1 MIILSLHEYEGILQN
16 LIKEEVE
23 KKLKNGE
30 KIDDEKLQSVIQELY
45 SPEKIHEYADPIYQS
60 LLEQG
65 PTMVEEERLMNQ
77 EFESRLQLT
86 WLPAFY
92 SISSVIKIAE
102 ETAGELI
109 DYYMEKHAKK
119 EGNQYYV
126 SLTFDVLLK
135 LYSRSIVLSKEIKK
149 LLESGFADG
158 AMSRWRSLHEC
169 NVYFRILTM
178 NYNDENFTKDIVHKY
193 FEYSTIEKYQ
203 ELNHYRNNDCEF
215 DLEDPHYKK
224 IKDEYD
230 EILEKHGKNFRRPYS
245 WAKSV
250 FPKKKR
256 IYFSDLEK
264 KSGIDHLAN
273 YYKQANYQIHSSPT
287 GLYNSLGNIQ
297 DERVKEYG
305 FILGPS
311 NYGLSIP
318 GQLTIISL
326 AQIST
331 SLLLLESNMDKM
343 IRVSIF
349 QRYVEDATIKF
360 DEIQKEIE
368 EQELESDIKT

>member
-1 MIILSLHEYEGILQN
+1 MSLQEYEEILQN
-16 LIKEEVE
+16 LIRVEVE
-23 KKLKNGE
+23 KKLKKGE
-30 KIDDEKLQSVIQELY
+30 EINEDKLQSVIQELY

-65 PTMVEEERLMNQ
+65 PSMVEEERLMTQ

-102 ETAGELI
+102 ETAGEVI
-109 DYYMEKHAKK
+109 DNYMEKCAK
-119 EGNQYYV
+119 EEDNQYFV

-135 LYSRSIVLSKEIKK
+135 LYSRSIVLSKEIKM
-149 LLESGFADG
+149 LLQSGFADG

-169 NVYFRILTM
+169 NVYFTILTM
-178 NYNDENFTKDIVHKY
+178 NYNDKTFTEDIVHKF

-203 ELNHYRNNDCEF
+203 ELNHYRTKDTEF
-215 DLEDPHYKK
+215 DLEDPQYER
-224 IKDEYD
+224 IKQDYD
-230 EILEKHGKNFRRPYS
+230 EVLKKHGKSFREPYS
-245 WAKSV
+245 WVRSV
-250 FPKKKR
+250 FPEKVR

-264 KSGIDHLAN
+264 KAGIDHLAI

-287 GLYNSLGNIQ
+287 GLYNSLSNIQ
-297 DERVKEYG
+297 DERVKEHGY
-305 FILGPS
+305 ILGPS

-331 SLLLLESNMDKM
+331 SLLLLDSNMDKM
-343 IRVSIF
+343 IRTIIF
-349 QRYVEDATIKF
+349 QKYVDDATIKF

-368 EQELESDIKT
+368 ETALKGDI